1 MASVRG
7 VHIIAKGERGVARRI
22 AVDIHQHNRLFIGT
36 GSLFGAGVYAWYE
49 EHLPENLRDAPQVLF
64 EIDDSRINPVVS
76 RSGVPSGF
84 FRIPGGMGEYVSI
97 RVIDF
102 ANL

>member
-7 VHIIAKGERGVARRI
+7 VHIIAKGERGEARRI
-22 AVDIHQHNRLFIGT
+22 AVDIRQHNRFLIGT
-36 GSLFGAGVYAWYE
+36 NSFFGAGVYAWYE

-64 EIDDSRINPVVS
+64 EIDDSRIDSVVS
-76 RSGVPSGF
+76 RAGVPSGF
-84 FRIPGGMGEYVSI
+84 FRIPGRIGDYVPI
-97 RVIDF
+97 RVIRF